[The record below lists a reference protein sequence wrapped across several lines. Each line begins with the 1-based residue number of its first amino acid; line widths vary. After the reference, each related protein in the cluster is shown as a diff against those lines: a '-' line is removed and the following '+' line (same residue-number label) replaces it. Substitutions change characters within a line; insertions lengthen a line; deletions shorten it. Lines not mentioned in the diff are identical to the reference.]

1 MSDKKVVLNFPPEII
16 DQPIIY
22 RLIQEGGL
30 VVNILQAR
38 ISPNEWGRMV
48 VEIGG
53 NKEQLGAATQ
63 FLEELG
69 VRVESL
75 AGEVRWLEDRCNQCT
90 ACISAC
96 PTHALAIDRAGMTVS
111 FEKEK
116 CIACELCLR
125 TCPYQALE
133 ILFE

>member
-22 RLIQEGGL
+22 RVIQECGL
-30 VVNILQAR
+30 VVNILRAR

-53 NKEQLGAATQ
+53 NEEQLDEATK

-96 PTHALAIDRAGMTVS
+96 PTHALVINRAGMTVS

-133 ILFE
+133 IL

>member
-1 MSDKKVVLNFPPEII
+1 MSDEKVVLNFPPQII

-22 RLIQEGGL
+22 RLIKERGL

-53 NKEQLGAATQ
+53 NEAQLDAATK
-63 FLEELG
+63 FLKELG

-96 PTHALAIDRAGMTVS
+96 PTHALVINRAGMTVT
-111 FEKEK
+111 FDKEK
-116 CIACELCLR
+116 CIACELCLS

>member
-1 MSDKKVVLNFPPEII
+1 MSHEKVVLNFPPETI

-22 RLIQEGGL
+22 RLVQERGL
-30 VVNILQAR
+30 VVNILRAR

-53 NKEQLGAATQ
+53 NEEQLDAATK

-96 PTHALAIDRAGMTVS
+96 PTHALVIDRADMTVT
-111 FEKEK
+111 FDKEK
-116 CIACELCLR
+116 CIACELCLS

>member
-22 RLIQEGGL
+22 RVIQERGL
-30 VVNILQAR
+30 VVNILRAR

-53 NKEQLGAATQ
+53 NEEQLDAGTK

-96 PTHALAIDRAGMTVS
+96 PTHALNIDRAGMTVS

>member
-1 MSDKKVVLNFPPEII
+1 MSHEKVVLNFPPETI

-22 RLIQEGGL
+22 RLVQERGL
-30 VVNILQAR
+30 VVNILRAR
-38 ISPNEWGRMV
+38 VSPNEWGRMV

-53 NKEQLGAATQ
+53 NEEQLDAATK

-96 PTHALAIDRAGMTVS
+96 PTHALVIDRADMTVT
-111 FEKEK
+111 FDKEK
-116 CIACELCLR
+116 CIACELCLS

>member
-1 MSDKKVVLNFPPEII
+1 MSHEKVVLNFPPETI

-22 RLIQEGGL
+22 RLVQERGL
-30 VVNILQAR
+30 VVNILRAR
-38 ISPNEWGRMV
+38 VSPNEWGRMV

-53 NKEQLGAATQ
+53 NEEQLDAATK

-96 PTHALAIDRAGMTVS
+96 PTHALVIDRADMTVT
-111 FEKEK
+111 FDREK
-116 CIACELCLR
+116 CIACELCLS

>member
-1 MSDKKVVLNFPPEII
+1 MSHEKVVLNFPPETI

-22 RLIQEGGL
+22 RLVRERGL
-30 VVNILQAR
+30 VVNILRAR
-38 ISPNEWGRMV
+38 VSPNEWGRMV

-53 NKEQLGAATQ
+53 NEEQLDAATK

-96 PTHALAIDRAGMTVS
+96 PTHALVIDRADMTVT
-111 FEKEK
+111 FDREK
-116 CIACELCLR
+116 CIACELCLS

>member
-22 RLIQEGGL
+22 RVIQECGL
-30 VVNILQAR
+30 VVNILRAR

-53 NKEQLGAATQ
+53 NEEQLDEATK
-63 FLEELG
+63 FLEGLG

-96 PTHALAIDRAGMTVS
+96 PTHALVITRAGMTVS

>member
-1 MSDKKVVLNFPPEII
+1 MSHEKVVLNFPPETI

-22 RLIQEGGL
+22 RLVQERGL
-30 VVNILQAR
+30 VVNILRAR

-53 NKEQLGAATQ
+53 NEEQLGAAMK

-96 PTHALAIDRAGMTVS
+96 PTHALVIDRAGMTVT
-111 FEKEK
+111 FDKEK
-116 CIACELCLR
+116 CIACELCLS

>member
-1 MSDKKVVLNFPPEII
+1 MSDEKVVLNFPPQII

-22 RLIQEGGL
+22 RLIQERGL
-30 VVNILQAR
+30 VVNILRAR

-53 NKEQLGAATQ
+53 NAAQLDAATK
-63 FLEELG
+63 FLKELG

-75 AGEVRWLEDRCNQCT
+75 AGEVRWLEERCIQCT

-96 PTHALAIDRAGMTVS
+96 PTRALAIDRAGMKVS
-111 FEKEK
+111 FDQEK
-116 CIACELCLR
+116 CIACELCLSI
-125 TCPYQALE
+125 CPYQALE

>member
-22 RLIQEGGL
+22 RLIQERGL
-30 VVNILQAR
+30 VVNILRAR
-38 ISPNEWGRMV
+38 ISPNEWGRMM

-53 NKEQLGAATQ
+53 NMAQLDKATK

-69 VRVESL
+69 VRVDPL
-75 AGEVRWLEDRCNQCT
+75 AGEVRWLEERCIQCT

-96 PTHALAIDRAGMTVS
+96 PTRALAIDRADMKVS
-111 FEKEK
+111 FDQEK
-116 CIACELCLR
+116 CIACELCLSI
-125 TCPYQALE
+125 CPYQALE